1 MFEVFSID
9 YDARLD
15 AYCVNCRCSYDEFLR
30 MTEGAEY
37 NLAIQRNII
46 SGKKTYRT
54 LRADLHRG
62 CILPPIVLA
71 LDREILTDEIKNN
84 LALNKTGANEVRK
97 NILEALNECE
107 VYIIDGLQRTN
118 ALRAV
123 ESDLRE
129 IDTDNDLKDFLENKI
144 RLEIW
149 VDISFGAIAY
159 RMLLLNAGQKPM
171 SIKHQVEILSLK
183 LRDDLSSIKGIDIF
197 TSKDKR
203 RRRQPGQFHLSVLA
217 QSFQAW
223 IQRQANIDMT
233 NAVMEELLAES
244 AIETLGSAL
253 SSRGS
258 DDGFKDIIKWIVE
271 VDEKLGV
278 DNLDFFGNE
287 TVMLGL
293 CAVVGEFGADNDLR
307 NDMLAALE
315 RLSKQIGIHGAEALG
330 VNLFDRLRRG
340 IDSKK
345 FNVGAATREM
355 VSKAFEQYFFSAGK
369 KPMERCWQLASK

>member
-1 MFEVFSID
+1 
-9 YDARLD
+9 
-15 AYCVNCRCSYDEFLR
+15 

-54 LRADLHRG
+54 LRADLRRG
-62 CILPPIVLA
+62 CVLPPIVLA

-84 LALNKTGANEVRK
+84 LAINKSGANEVRK
-97 NILEALNECE
+97 NILDTLEQCE
-107 VYIIDGLQRTN
+107 VYIVDGLQRTN
-118 ALRAV
+118 ALRSVA
-123 ESDLRE
+123 EE
-129 IDTDNDLKDFLENKI
+129 IEAEDAEQLQDFLETKI

-183 LRDDLSSIKGIDIF
+183 LRDDLSSIEGIDIF

-203 RRRQPGQFHLSVLA
+203 RRRQPGQFHLSILA

-258 DDGFKDIIKWIVE
+258 DDGFKDIIKWIV
-271 VDEKLGV
+271 DIDCKLGV
-278 DNLDFFGNE
+278 GNLDFFGND

-293 CAVVGEFGADNDLR
+293 CAVVGEFGADDDLR
-307 NDMLAALE
+307 GDMLRALE
-315 RLSKQIGIHGAEALG
+315 KLSTQVDAHGAEALG
-330 VNLFDRLRRG
+330 VALFDRLRRG

>member
-9 YDARLD
+9 HDARLD
-15 AYCVNCRCSYDEFLR
+15 AYCVNCRCSYGEFLE

-54 LRADLHRG
+54 LRADLRRG
-62 CILPPIVLA
+62 CVLPPIVLA

-84 LALNKTGANEVRK
+84 LAINKSGANEVRK
-97 NILEALNECE
+97 NILDTLEQCE
-107 VYIIDGLQRTN
+107 VYIVDGLQRTN
-118 ALRAV
+118 ALRSVA
-123 ESDLRE
+123 EE
-129 IDTDNDLKDFLENKI
+129 IEAEDAEQLQDFLETKI

-183 LRDDLSSIKGIDIF
+183 LRDDLSSIEGIDIF

-203 RRRQPGQFHLSVLA
+203 RRRQPGQFHLSILA

-258 DDGFKDIIKWIVE
+258 DDGFKDIIKWIV
-271 VDEKLGV
+271 DIDCKLGV
-278 DNLDFFGNE
+278 GNLDFFGND

-293 CAVVGEFGADNDLR
+293 CAVVGEFGADDDLR
-307 NDMLAALE
+307 GDMLRALE
-315 RLSKQIGIHGAEALG
+315 KLSTQVDAHGAEALG
-330 VNLFDRLRRG
+330 VALFDRLRRG